1 MNAPTY
7 EEATEAMLLGGGRFA
22 IANQKDGQGGWN
34 WRTFGSGAGFVAD
47 AFIGGLLKGGKVHFN
62 LTNGTLLIG
71 DNIENYSLLFDGQNL
86 KIKLG
91 ERPLDEQ
98 LADLETNMIYPSDTE
113 PETPA
118 EGHLWLN
125 TADEPNSLFVYQ
137 DGEWV
142 YIGTDLSV
150 LEGNIND
157 IYNNLGSIS
166 DDLSSKAD
174 QSALDQL
181 AGDVDDRL
189 AGIDG
194 KLDGKADVGV
204 LQAMDDAYRQRLDD
218 ITIDAANTETELAN
232 LINSVASMAVDLG
245 NTTAVWDFIRTR
257 ITMGDAGLFISSV
270 EGGDVTQDTGILIS
284 SGKISFIDSGKEV
297 AFIEGQIMQISHG
310 IFVESATIGKH
321 KLETIPGTG
330 ISVFSYVGGES

>member
-1 MNAPTY
+1 MPI
-7 EEATEAMLLGGGRFA
+7 AT
-22 IANQKDGQGGWN
+22 GQY
-34 WRTFGSGAGFVAD
+34 TIVD
-47 AFIGGLLKGGKVHFN
+47 FN
-62 LTNGTLLIG
+62 DIDIST
-71 DNIENYSLLFDGQNL
+71 
-86 KIKLG
+86 
-91 ERPLDEQ
+91 
-98 LADLETNMIYPSDTE
+98 TE
-113 PETPA
+113 PANPTEKQ
-118 EGHLWLN
+118 LWLD
-125 TADEPNSLFVYQ
+125 TSSVPSSLFVYQ

-257 ITMGDAGLFISSV
+257 ITMGDAGLFISGV